1 MRNRQIL
8 SVVSAAIG
16 HQSAIC
22 ETPKR
27 FENDGIETETFRFSE
42 GINKGFQFLMLNG
55 LLTILFLFVT
65 IVLHAQEK
73 PIAFKG
79 ALIYTVAGSPIEN
92 GVLVVHHGKILSVGK
107 EGSSIPADATIVEA
121 TGKVIMPGLVDSH
134 SHLGGPAGG
143 DASAALNPETRAL
156 DAVNPTSDGFNKALS
171 GGITTINVMPGSG
184 HLMSGQTLYI
194 KMRGGKVIEDLLIS
208 NEKGVY
214 GGMKMANGTNPMRT
228 TPGAFPGTR
237 AKSAAMARE
246 LFIKAQE
253 YKIKVDNAGSDASK
267 MPDRDLR
274 MEPLVEILTGQR
286 IVHWHTHKAND
297 ILTAIRIGQEFGFK
311 PVLHHVSEAALVAN
325 EIAASGLKAS
335 IIHLDSPGGKME
347 AMGIRIEN
355 GAALE
360 KAGVADIAIHTDD
373 GITDSR
379 LFIRSAA
386 MMVRGGMSKNRA
398 IEALTIAGARMLDL
412 SSTVG
417 SLEKG
422 KDADFIVLSGDPF
435 SIYTMVEQ
443 TWVEGN
449 KRYDISNPKDKAF
462 LTGGYDVYSPIRAE
476 NHHHEGE
483 AD

>member
-1 MRNRQIL
+1 MNEHHFIMPRQSCVNRIITGPQL
-8 SVVSAAIG
+8 SDKEERIRKESLG
-16 HQSAIC
+16 
-22 ETPKR
+22 
-27 FENDGIETETFRFSE
+27 FNDAMTRIHHT
-42 GINKGFQFLMLNG
+42 
-55 LLTILFLFVT
+55 LTIGLIIVSFLFNS
-65 IVLHAQEK
+65 IMYAQEK

-79 ALIYTVAGSPIEN
+79 ALIHTVAGTPIEN
-92 GVLVVHHGKILSVGK
+92 GVLVVHKGKIVSVGK
-107 EGSSIPADATIVEA
+107 EGSSIPKGATEVDV
-121 TGKVIMPGLVDSH
+121 TGKVMMPGLIDTH

-156 DAVNPTSDGFNKALS
+156 DAVNPTSDGFNKALA

-194 KMRGGKVIEDLLIS
+194 KMRGGNVIEDLLIT
-208 NEKGVY
+208 NEKGLY

-228 TPGAFPGTR
+228 SPGAFPGTR

-246 LFIKAQE
+246 LFTKAQE
-253 YKIKVDNAGSDASK
+253 YKNKIDKAGNDASK
-267 MPDRDLR
+267 MPERDLR
-274 MEPLVEILTGQR
+274 MEPLVEILNGTR

-297 ILTAIRIGQEFGFK
+297 ILTAIRIGKEFGFK
-311 PVLHHVSEAALVAN
+311 PVLHHVSEAAVIAD

-347 AMGIRIEN
+347 AMGIRMEN

-360 KAGVADIAIHTDD
+360 KAGVADVAIHTDD

-386 MMVRGGMSKNRA
+386 MMVRGGMSKEKA
-398 IEALTIAGARMLDL
+398 IEALTISGARMLDL
-412 SSTVG
+412 SSQVG

-422 KDADFIVLSGDPF
+422 KDADFIILNGDPF
-435 SIYTMVEQ
+435 SVYTNVEQ

-449 KRYDISNPKDKAF
+449 KRYDITNPTDKAF
-462 LTGGYDVYSPIRAE
+462 LSGGHDVYSPIRAE
-476 NHHHEGE
+476 LHHHEG
-483 AD
+483 ATD